1 MVPSPAVTALLS
13 ASLDRPNR
21 KDVKNSPTEQQPLLA
36 HVLGS
41 EAWLRH
47 GVAPAR
53 EPKASRAQ
61 GGTPRTWELGGR
73 LCVARRVQLGG
84 RFRQRRP
91 RCELILWLRPR
102 PAGTQTPASS
112 SSTFSKQKTCSLL
125 PRVSHGGATVELAEL
140 SRRLPLTR
148 GEGDPDQAL
157 LCLRV

>member
-47 GVAPAR
+47 GVAPTW

-73 LCVARRVQLGG
+73 LCVARRAQLGG

-91 RCELILWLRPR
+91 RCEL
-102 PAGTQTPASS
+102 AQ
-112 SSTFSKQKTCSLL
+112 
-125 PRVSHGGATVELAEL
+125 AT
-140 SRRLPLTR
+140 TR
-148 GEGDPDQAL
+148 GDPDASFL
-157 LCLRV
+157 VLDLF

>member
-1 MVPSPAVTALLS
+1 MVPSPAVTALVS

-47 GVAPAR
+47 GVAPTW

-73 LCVARRVQLGG
+73 LCVAAVCSWEAGSVRGG
-84 RFRQRRP
+84 RDAN
-91 RCELILWLRPR
+91 WLRPR
-102 PAGTQTPASS
+102 
-112 SSTFSKQKTCSLL
+112 
-125 PRVSHGGATVELAEL
+125 
-140 SRRLPLTR
+140 TR
-148 GEGDPDQAL
+148 GDPDASFL
-157 LCLRV
+157 VLDLF